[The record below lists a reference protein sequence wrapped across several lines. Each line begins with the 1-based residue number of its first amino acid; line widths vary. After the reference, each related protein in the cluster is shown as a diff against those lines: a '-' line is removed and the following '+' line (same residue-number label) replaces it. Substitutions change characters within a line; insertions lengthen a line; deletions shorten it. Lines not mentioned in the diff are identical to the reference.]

1 MTRIAALLA
10 AGLVLAVGLA
20 GTSFA
25 QQAPGDVPAVVTRN
39 PMPFVV
45 GQVWTLKDA
54 PEAAR
59 FTVMRI
65 EILPTEPPTRAV
77 HGSLSGFPAI
87 SAGTEQLDV
96 NAAHIPLS
104 DKALLK
110 SVDKLESTGAPMTA
124 AFNQGYLQWRRAEGD
139 VFYVTVAEAV
149 GYIADML
156 RAQPSGKTPD
166 KV

>member
-1 MTRIAALLA
+1 MTRIAALLTA
-10 AGLVLAVGLA
+10 ALVLTGPAFG
-20 GTSFA
+20 
-25 QQAPGDVPAVVTRN
+25 QQAPVDAPVVVTRN
-39 PMPFVV
+39 PMPFVI

-54 PEAAR
+54 PASAR

-87 SAGTEQLDV
+87 AAGAEQLDV

-110 SVDKLESTGAPMTA
+110 SVDKLESTGAPVTA
-124 AFNQGYLQWRRAEGD
+124 AFNKGYLQWRRAEGG

-149 GYIADML
+149 GYIADMM
-156 RAQPSGKTPD
+156 RVRPPAKSPD